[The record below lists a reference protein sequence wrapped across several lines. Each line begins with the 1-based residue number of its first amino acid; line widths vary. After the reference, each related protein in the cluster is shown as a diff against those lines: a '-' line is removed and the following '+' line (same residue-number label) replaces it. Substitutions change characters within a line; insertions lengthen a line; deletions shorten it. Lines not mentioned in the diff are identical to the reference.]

1 MGPPLN
7 RPPPNMGPLVGPPPP
22 LMGPPVH
29 VIPPVFV
36 DSPPERVVSQQE
48 DVMSDADKDERWLTQ
63 WLHGRK
69 EATKTDNQPTDV
81 KHVKHILKESLSLL
95 KELQDVK
102 ENMKSNG
109 VNHEDTQ
116 KAHTLM
122 EKLKWNDSL
131 FTNPH
136 LTTILK
142 KKLHKQQRKRKQ
154 IYRKRHRDS
163 EEKKKR
169 EEMRKM
175 MTEEIDK
182 WLQKTREDQQKKL
195 RDVRL
200 GEEADSVLSE
210 VRCKKS
216 ETQAAVQVLAKLR
229 ELRKAREHMLTASG
243 VPTSAATHKT
253 FNTKTDEVE
262 KLLVTQLEHYNNEE
276 AALSVMMRHDD
287 DDADDGSS
295 DVNDVDVYIKRVLT
309 SLFSHK
315 LQSLDNYIAT
325 CITDQQQLMK
335 TRYEWDAYIV
345 PSETGEASSIP
356 VGWVLPAPPS
366 TEEWGT
372 YIR

>member
-1 MGPPLN
+1 MGK
-7 RPPPNMGPLVGPPPP
+7 
-22 LMGPPVH
+22 
-29 VIPPVFV
+29 
-36 DSPPERVVSQQE
+36 S
-48 DVMSDADKDERWLTQ
+48 
-63 WLHGRK
+63 
-69 EATKTDNQPTDV
+69 DNQPTDV

-95 KELQDVK
+95 KELEAVK

-131 FTNPH
+131 FTTPH

-169 EEMRKM
+169 EEIRKIK
-175 MTEEIDK
+175 TEEIDK
-182 WLQKTREDQQKKL
+182 GLQKTREDQQKKL

-229 ELRKAREHMLTASG
+229 ELRKARENMLAASG
-243 VPTSAATHKT
+243 VPTSAATQKT

-287 DDADDGSS
+287 DDVS

-315 LQSLDNYIAT
+315 LQSLDSYIAS
-325 CITDQQQLMK
+325 C
-335 TRYEWDAYIV
+335 
-345 PSETGEASSIP
+345 
-356 VGWVLPAPPS
+356 
-366 TEEWGT
+366 
-372 YIR
+372 